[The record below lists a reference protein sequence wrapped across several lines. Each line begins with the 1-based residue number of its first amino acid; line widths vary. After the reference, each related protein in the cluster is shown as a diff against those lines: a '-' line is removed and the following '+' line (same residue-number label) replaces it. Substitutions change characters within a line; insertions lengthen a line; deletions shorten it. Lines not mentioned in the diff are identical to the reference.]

1 MNLSERYAA
10 AVQRA
15 ADRTPDTPQLLPTVL
30 LEACVEVLAVD
41 GAGLSL
47 TQDLRVP
54 LGATSEHVARAES
67 LQTTLGEGPCL
78 SASALDQPLVADLD
92 LLQARWPLF
101 RRELVRQT
109 PFRSVATVPLQL
121 PEDRRRL
128 GAVDLYST
136 DPRAGSLRNLNRDWT
151 EITTLMT
158 ALLVRD
164 PRSLLEPGEAGS
176 ADRSPSYQRRM
187 DVWMAVGMVIGL
199 TGMANPDALAVLRA
213 YAFSNE
219 LSLDELAQSLI
230 TGTTA
235 TETVL
240 R

>member
-1 MNLSERYAA
+1 MNLSERFAA
-10 AVQRA
+10 AAQWA
-15 ADRTPDTPQLLPTVL
+15 ADRTPDTSQLLPTVL
-30 LEACVEVLAVD
+30 LAACMEVFAVD

-54 LGATSEHVARAES
+54 LGATSGHVACAES

-78 SASALDQPLVADLD
+78 SASALDQPLVADSD

-101 RRELVRQT
+101 RRELVQQT
-109 PFRSVATVPLQL
+109 PFRSVATVPLRL

-136 DPRAGSLRNLNRDWT
+136 DPGAGTLRDVDGDWS
-151 EITTLMT
+151 EIADLMT
-158 ALLVRD
+158 ALLVSD
-164 PRSLLEPGEAGS
+164 PRSLLEPVEAGS
-176 ADRSPSYQRRM
+176 AERSPSYHRRM

-199 TGMANPDALAVLRA
+199 TRMTNADALAVLRA
-213 YAFSNE
+213 HAFANG

-230 TGTTA
+230 TGTIR
-235 TETVL
+235 TEAVV